1 MNKTRDLILALPL
14 KEMEP
19 SLLTHSILE
28 RSRVFLPTYEKMT
41 WDALKMASYLHRNA
55 TRQNRHNLPKDTY
68 ITHPL
73 RNAERL
79 FRYGVEDPEIIIATI
94 LHDTIEDCSREICE
108 DFAGYKVA
116 TEADCREVAYDYF
129 SEALNQNISHMVG
142 EVTNPILPRE
152 MSKADKREAYINH
165 VESVVVDPKVYLIKF
180 TDWVDNAVGLHH
192 NAQEGN
198 SGMIVHLSQKYFP
211 LVGVFEENLTADV
224 LKFVDDEGAEKIRE
238 HINAGRESLLTLM
251 ENVRGTN
258 G

>member
-1 MNKTRDLILALPL
+1 MTKTRDLILGLPL

-19 SLLTHSILE
+19 SLLTHSIQE
-28 RSRVFLPTYEKMT
+28 RSRVFLPTYEGMT
-41 WDALKMASYLHRNA
+41 RDALQMASYLHRNA

-94 LHDTIEDCSREICE
+94 LHDTVEDCSQEICE
-108 DFAGYKVA
+108 SFAGINV
-116 TEADCREVAYDYF
+116 TSEADCREVAFEYIT
-129 SEALNQNISHMVG
+129 EAFNKNISYLIKQ
-142 EVTNPILPRE
+142 VTNPILPRE
-152 MSKADKREAYINH
+152 MSKVDKRAAYLDH
-165 VESVVVDPKVYLIKF
+165 VESVVGDPKVYLIKF

-198 SGMIVHLSQKYFP
+198 DSMIVHLSQKYYP
-211 LVGVFEENLTADV
+211 LVAVFEENLSPNV
-224 LKFVDDEGAEKIRE
+224 YSYVDDAGGIKIRE
-238 HINAGRESLLTLM
+238 HISAGRMSLLRLM
-251 ENVRGTN
+251 ESAKNN